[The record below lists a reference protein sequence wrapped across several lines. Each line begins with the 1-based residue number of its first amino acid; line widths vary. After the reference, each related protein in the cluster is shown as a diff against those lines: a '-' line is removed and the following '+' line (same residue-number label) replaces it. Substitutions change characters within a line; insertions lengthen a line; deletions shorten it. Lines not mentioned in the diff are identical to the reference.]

1 MATIPKLETKT
12 QNIIQKKK
20 VNQRNIKVE
29 HQSKTE
35 IKKEGNM
42 ENKHQLTKKIIKW
55 HII

>member
-1 MATIPKLETKT
+1 MSSDPLSCGNKNKRE
-12 QNIIQKKK
+12 KKK